1 MLSRAQF
8 SFWNSIASLYS
19 SNSPLHRNQVALACD
34 NHFTHLFLVVNC
46 PEVTGPPTITTV
58 TRAWSCSTTW
68 AQRCSEGIRLKDQER
83 HAESNTNR
91 VLYTLLCMTDT
102 LVQLQNS
109 NSKRFEVSSSKLAT
123 HMEETSVPVSKISAY
138 FRCLVLGERF
148 QPGPCQSGISAKWC
162 KM

>member
-1 MLSRAQF
+1 MHHAR
-8 SFWNSIASLYS
+8 NSVSEIQL
-19 SNSPLHRNQVALACD
+19 PL
-34 NHFTHLFLVVNC
+34 FTHQTVLCIATKLPWPVTITLPIWKKVVNC